1 MADIIRRAELSSDRV
16 YRYSLSRIWEPTK
29 HPLAFIGLNPST
41 ADETEDDPTIRRC
54 MGFARDGGYGGVLM
68 LNLFA
73 FRSTKP
79 KGLLD
84 AEDPVGPQND
94 AVLLRATEGLPVV
107 VCAWGTNGVLFERN
121 RAVLQLLSRLAEY
134 ALEQQLPRVNPVPI
148 LKRDQVEDM
157 VGPIG
162 GPLKMKMGVEDL
174 ELVIDDAEMTLRIKF
189 GFTQAQLTDS
199 ENPPL

>member
-84 AEDPVGPQND
+84 AEDPVGPRND
-94 AVLLRATEGLPVV
+94 AVLLRATDGLPVV
-107 VCAWGTNGVLFERN
+107 VCAWGTNGVLLGRDYIV
-121 RAVLQLLSRLAEY
+121 RQLLASRDNLHY
-134 ALEQQLPRVNPVPI
+134 LRLTNSGHPGHPLYLPRELKPVPW
-148 LKRDQVEDM
+148 RD
-157 VGPIG
+157 
-162 GPLKMKMGVEDL
+162 
-174 ELVIDDAEMTLRIKF
+174 A
-189 GFTQAQLTDS
+189 
-199 ENPPL
+199 